1 MAQDIVP
8 TTEGPSLEALDAR
21 LTQEWDER
29 MDGPAAVKTARKI
42 LWRVRT
48 SIPDLA
54 GHRKIIDHAMEV
66 LWDRKRFDL
75 AYRLIEVWRVHMIAI
90 LDRDPSID
98 PFEPRARGSITSARL
113 EFRNKNSE
121 LAFAHTQLVRRE
133 LVAAAGGR
141 AQLAA
146 VVGCPEPSLLGEL
159 LCANLAIAIPA
170 GRVLFRKR
178 PVLRAQLLDP
188 LVEEALQIL
197 LTGDLPPK
205 YERAHALAIQTLY
218 AIAERGDPA
227 DKRILERLER
237 LDEMLRPRHARGQA
251 TNKLRDVAIARF
263 NRDAAAETA
272 LAEQASDE
280 LVRAGLLRHIEVL
293 SERGWWNR

>member
-1 MAQDIVP
+1 
-8 TTEGPSLEALDAR
+8 
-21 LTQEWDER
+21 
-29 MDGPAAVKTARKI
+29 
-42 LWRVRT
+42 
-48 SIPDLA
+48 
-54 GHRKIIDHAMEV
+54 
-66 LWDRKRFDL
+66 
-75 AYRLIEVWRVHMIAI
+75 MIAI

-121 LAFAHTQLVRRE
+121 LAFAHTQLVRRA
-133 LVAAAGGR
+133 LIGAAGGR
-141 AQLAA
+141 AEFAA
-146 VVGCPEPSLLGEL
+146 VVGCPEPSFLGEL

-188 LVEEALQIL
+188 VVDEALQIL

-205 YERAHALAIQTLY
+205 YERTHALVIQTLY
-218 AIAERGDPA
+218 AIAERGDLA

-251 TNKLRDVAIARF
+251 TKKLRDVAIARF
-263 NRDAAAETA
+263 HRDAAAETA
-272 LAEQASDE
+272 LAEQASDD
-280 LVRAGLLRHIEVL
+280 LVRAGLLRHVEVL
-293 SERGWWNR
+293 SERGWWSR